1 MIDHLHA
8 MKQLGYESKAA
19 LENGDL
25 RRFAEIMHE
34 HWERKKYRSKSMTN
48 SSIDE
53 YYELARNN
61 GAIGGKLIGAGGGG
75 FLMLYSEDK
84 TRLRRALRDA
94 GLREV
99 RMKFDFEGASLMARS

>member
-1 MIDHLHA
+1 
-8 MKQLGYESKAA
+8 
-19 LENGDL
+19 
-25 RRFAEIMHE
+25 MHI
-34 HWERKKYRSKSMTN
+34 HWENKRRRSNGMT
-48 SSIDE
+48 SAVIDE